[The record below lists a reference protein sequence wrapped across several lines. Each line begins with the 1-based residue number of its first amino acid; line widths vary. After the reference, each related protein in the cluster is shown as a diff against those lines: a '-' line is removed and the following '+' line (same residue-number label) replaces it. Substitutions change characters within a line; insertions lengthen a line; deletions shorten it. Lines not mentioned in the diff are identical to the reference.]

1 MRVAWPFSRSL
12 IYPLTAIL
20 VALAV
25 LPLALVGWGSVSTN
39 QEQVSTLEKQYL
51 TRQAV
56 GLAREIELYFLD
68 SVGHIETLAQG
79 VRASARGTIEV
90 GNASTMLQ
98 EVIRSHDDIILLRLL
113 GADGQG
119 PFVQRRSLG
128 GNAEGALEEI
138 LREAFADNLRGR
150 PARND
155 LLRFAGED
163 PLVLTSLPLLD
174 NSSRVAGALQG
185 VVSLAGVA
193 SRIADES
200 SRGVVVDVVDR
211 TGSVLFSSEPG
222 RVGRSAVAHPLVS
235 QFLRAPVRLT
245 KTYRD
250 PLSSSTAEVLGS
262 LCPVGD
268 PPWAV
273 VTARDLDVAF
283 AAVRAMARRTVIIA
297 VAAGLVAML
306 AGALLARRITTPL
319 RNLAEVTSAVAEGDL
334 SRRVPVRSR
343 NELGRLGENFNA
355 MAVEIER
362 YVGSLRQALEE
373 NQELLVDSI
382 RALAAAIDAKSP
394 YTRGHSERVS
404 QYAVAIGRQM
414 GLDDN
419 ELRKLQISALLH
431 DVGKIGIED
440 AILQKPGTL
449 TESEFSQMRAHPLK
463 GAAIV
468 SPIKLLKEMLAGI
481 RSHHENWSG
490 GGYPDGLVGE
500 EIPLMARVIATA
512 DIFDAMT
519 THRPYQRAIGLESVY
534 GRIRE
539 LAGSRLDP
547 GVVRAFFE
555 AIESGELVPLGQMEV
570 ASA

>member
-25 LPLALVGWGSVSTN
+25 LPLALVGWGFVTTN

-56 GLAREIELYFLD
+56 GLAREVELYFLD
-68 SVGHIETLAQG
+68 SVGHVETLSQGIRPNSQG
-79 VRASARGTIEV
+79 VIDV
-90 GNASTMLQ
+90 GGASTMLQ
-98 EVIRSHDDIILLRLL
+98 EFIKGHENIILLRLL

-119 PFVQRRSLG
+119 PFVQRRSLS
-128 GNAEGALEEI
+128 GNAESALEEI

-150 PARND
+150 PARRD
-155 LLRFAGED
+155 LLRFAGEE
-163 PLVLTSLPLLD
+163 PLVLTSLPLVD
-174 NSSRVAGALQG
+174 GSGKVAGALQG
-185 VVSLAGVA
+185 VVSLAGLA

-200 SRGVVVDVVDR
+200 SRGVIVDVVDK
-211 TGSVLFSSEPG
+211 TGMVVFSSEPG
-222 RVGRSAVAHPLVS
+222 RVGRSAEGHPLVS

-250 PLSSSTAEVLGS
+250 PLTGSAANVLGS

-273 VTARDLDVAF
+273 VTARELDVAF

-297 VAAGLVAML
+297 VVAGLLAMVA
-306 AGALLARRITTPL
+306 GGLLARRITTPL

-334 SRRVPVRSR
+334 TRRVPVRSR
-343 NELGRLGENFNA
+343 NELGRLGDNFNA

-362 YVGSLRQALEE
+362 YVGSLRQALQE
-373 NQELLVDSI
+373 NQELLVDAI

-404 QYAVAIGRQM
+404 EYAVAIGKQL
-414 GLDDN
+414 GLDDD

-449 TESEFSQMRAHPLK
+449 TEGEFAQMRAHPLK

-468 SPIKLLKEMLAGI
+468 SPIKRLKDMLSGI

-500 EIPLMARVIATA
+500 DIPVAARVIATA
-512 DIFDAMT
+512 DVFDAMT
-519 THRPYQRAIGLESVY
+519 THRPYQRALGLESVY
-534 GRIRE
+534 DRIRE
-539 LAGSRLDP
+539 LSGTRLDP
-547 GVVRAFFE
+547 AVVGAFFA
-555 AIESGELVPLGQMEV
+555 AIETGELVPLGQMEV

>member
-1 MRVAWPFSRSL
+1 MRVTWPFSRSL

-25 LPLALVGWGSVSTN
+25 VPLALVGWGFVTTN
-39 QEQVSTLEKQYL
+39 QEQVATLEMQYL

-56 GLAREIELYFLD
+56 GLAREVELYFLD
-68 SVGHIETLAQG
+68 SVGHVETLAQG
-79 VRASARGTIEV
+79 VRPSARGGIDTS
-90 GNASTMLQ
+90 GASTMLQ
-98 EVIRSHDDIILLRLL
+98 EFIKGHENVIMLRLL

-119 PFVQRRSLG
+119 PFVQRRSL
-128 GNAEGALEEI
+128 NAGAESALEEI
-138 LREAFADNLRGR
+138 LREAFADNMRGR
-150 PARND
+150 PARRD
-155 LLRFAGED
+155 LLRFPGED
-163 PLVLTSLPLLD
+163 PLVLTSVPLLD
-174 NSSRVAGALQG
+174 DSGKVAGALQG
-185 VVSLAGVA
+185 LVSLAGLA

-200 SRGVVVDVVDR
+200 SRGVIVDVVDKSG
-211 TGSVLFSSEPG
+211 TVVFSSEPA
-222 RVGRSAVAHPLVS
+222 RVGRSAERHPLVS

-250 PLSSSTAEVLGS
+250 PLTEASADVLGS

-273 VTARDLDVAF
+273 VTARELGVAF

-297 VAAGLVAML
+297 VGAGML
-306 AGALLARRITTPL
+306 AMVAGVLLARRITTPL
-319 RNLAEVTSAVAEGDL
+319 RNLAEVTSAVADGDL
-334 SRRVPVRSR
+334 TRRVPVRSQ
-343 NELGRLGENFNA
+343 NELGRLGDNFNS
-355 MAVEIER
+355 MAEEIER
-362 YVGSLRQALEE
+362 YVGSLRLALQE
-373 NQELLVDSI
+373 NQELLVDAI

-404 QYAVAIGRQM
+404 QYAVAIGRQL
-414 GLDDN
+414 GIDDDD
-419 ELRKLQISALLH
+419 LRKLQISALLH

-449 TESEFSQMRAHPLK
+449 TEVEFAQMRAHPLK

-468 SPIKLLKEMLAGI
+468 SPIKRLKEMLAGI
-481 RSHHENWSG
+481 RSHHENWAG

-500 EIPLMARVIATA
+500 EIPLVARVIAAA
-512 DIFDAMT
+512 DVFDAMT

-534 GRIRE
+534 SRIRE
-539 LAGSRLDP
+539 LAGTRLDP
-547 GVVRAFFE
+547 SVVNAFFA